1 MHILFVLPAIAL
13 ASGEDN
19 IIQPNITL
27 VFVLILFLIFV
38 FVLNQLLFKPISKVL
53 AERES
58 LTEGAAAEARAAS
71 RQYQTRLANY
81 EETIR
86 QARAETYRRLEQSRK
101 AALEDRQKL
110 IDAARAQS
118 ESEISVAREQI
129 AAEAIAARV
138 ELDQESRQ
146 IAEQISRTI
155 LGRAVGG
162 GNA

>member
-1 MHILFVLPAIAL
+1 MFVLPAIAL

-38 FVLNQLLFKPISKVL
+38 FVLNQILFKPISKVL
-53 AERES
+53 TERES
-58 LTEGAAAEARAAS
+58 LTEGAAAEARAAA

-110 IDAARAQS
+110 VDAARAQS

-129 AAEAIAARV
+129 AAEAVAARF
-138 ELDQESRQ
+138 ELDQESGQ
-146 IAEQISRTI
+146 IAQQISRTI

-162 GNA
+162 DAA